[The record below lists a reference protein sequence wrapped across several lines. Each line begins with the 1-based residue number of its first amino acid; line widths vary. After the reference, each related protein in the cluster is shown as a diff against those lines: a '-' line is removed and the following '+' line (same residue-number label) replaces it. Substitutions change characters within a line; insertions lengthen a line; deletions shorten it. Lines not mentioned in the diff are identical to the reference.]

1 MISKTTFLTPWRLFL
16 MAGFGLAA
24 ALTAQAQA
32 QGDPQLGPMAPIAA
46 PIAPAA
52 PAPFIFAPRPN
63 ELLGDLAPEAYSQRV
78 RQAAVQG
85 MADLYGV
92 CAARTVRPLA
102 FAAYED
108 TVDPTDSLLPN
119 IRKNG
124 DRAWRERVE
133 VKGCGKSLVQNVL
146 AVRPKGTGPLEL
158 MQLLPGETRVSP
170 AVFRNLYSPLMVAV
184 AASGEKC
191 GGPNGAKFVVLST
204 KITEGPVDG
213 ATWDRPWKE
222 RWVVKYC
229 AAQIELEPRFAPT
242 PEIGGYALSVAP
254 GLVVT
259 GN

>member
-1 MISKTTFLTPWRLFL
+1 MGVWRVLVMTGL
-16 MAGFGLAA
+16 GLAA
-24 ALTAQAQA
+24 ALGAQAQA
-32 QGDPQLGPMAPIAA
+32 QGDRRGQSPAPAGAA
-46 PIAPAA
+46 IAPAP
-52 PAPFIFAPRPN
+52 PAPFLFAPRPDD
-63 ELLGDLAPEAYSQRV
+63 LLGDLTPESYAQKV
-78 RQAAVQG
+78 RQAALEG

-92 CAARTVRPLA
+92 CTARTVSPMA

-108 TVDPTDSLLPN
+108 TVDPTDTLLPN

-124 DRAWRERVE
+124 DKAWRERVE
-133 VKGCGKSLVQNVL
+133 VKGCGKSFVQNVL
-146 AVRPKGTGPLEL
+146 AVRPKGVGPLEL

-204 KITEGPVDG
+204 KITQGPVDG
-213 ATWDRPWKE
+213 VAWDRPWKE

-242 PEIGGYALSVAP
+242 PDIGGFALSVAP

>member
-1 MISKTTFLTPWRLFL
+1 MRALRLVL
-16 MAGFGLAA
+16 MAGLGLAA
-24 ALTAQAQA
+24 AWSAHAQA
-32 QGDPQLGPMAPIAA
+32 QGDRRPREVAPAVT
-46 PIAPAA
+46 PIAPAP
-52 PAPFIFAPRPN
+52 PAPYLFAPRPDDMI
-63 ELLGDLAPEAYSQRV
+63 GDLTLEAYSQRV
-78 RQAAVQG
+78 RQAAIQG

-124 DRAWRERVE
+124 DKAWRERVE
-133 VKGCGKSLVQNVL
+133 VKGCGKSFVQNVL
-146 AVRPKGTGPLEL
+146 AVRPKGSGPLEL

-191 GGPNGAKFVVLST
+191 GGPNGAKFIVLST
-204 KITEGPVDG
+204 KMTEGPVDG

-242 PEIGGYALSVAP
+242 PEIGGYTLSVAP